1 VSKLW
6 RTLVFDGQLW
16 QNVDLRAFPA
26 TSSSSL
32 ASLVELSG
40 PFIKNLDLSGHTYL
54 SPTALIDMAGGLCVR
69 SAPIMNF
76 TYTQLT
82 AITLQGCT
90 ALTTQSLHSLLIRS
104 PFLRSLNVKGLQAVT
119 NATFDVLA
127 LCSHLT
133 SLNMSR
139 CANIDGG
146 GVYAFGSAV
155 TARGARLALKE
166 LWLCGLPM
174 VDDDTLAML
183 GNAAPHLEIL
193 DLSYCRSLHNS
204 ALEAFVSC
212 AEDGKGFGESISLTS
227 RQAGRDPRD
236 PHRHRRRVTA
246 LRHISLSNCIM
257 LTDTACS
264 NLAYSVPRLEF
275 LELAGIGQTLKDDGL
290 VQLLGTT
297 PFIRKLDLEDAS
309 DITDAVLEVLTPEPA
324 VKAGGSTSFKTA
336 TEPPQPGHAL
346 EHLTVSCATNLTND
360 TFRALIRGC
369 PRLRVLEADSTI
381 ISGAVLKDFVR
392 QVCER
397 GIGDAGLVVV
407 DCRSVGERAVKDVVV
422 NTRPRKGWRSWEA
435 RKLGYLDGRD
445 GEDLKVGQDECDEK
459 RVVIKSFYSW
469 QTVDA
474 VRHIRERNKKKAN
487 KKAQSASEQV
497 SEPEDGVKLSGRMRW
512 WTSSSRTSSGNNTPG
527 EDGDREGC
535 VVM

>member
-1 VSKLW
+1 MSKLW

-16 QNVDLRAFPA
+16 QSVDLRAFPA

-40 PFIKNLDLSGHTYL
+40 PFIKSIDLSGHTYL

-69 SAPIMNF
+69 SAPIVNF

-139 CANIDGG
+139 CANIDGD
-146 GVYAFGSAV
+146 GVYAFGAAV
-155 TARGARLALKE
+155 VARGARLALKE

-174 VDDDTLAML
+174 IADDTLATL
-183 GNAAPHLEIL
+183 GKAAPHLEVL

-212 AEDGKGFGESISLTS
+212 EEDGKAFGETISLTS

-236 PHRHRRRVTA
+236 PQRYRRRVTA
-246 LRHISLSNCIM
+246 LRHISLSNCTM

-275 LELAGIGQTLKDDGL
+275 LELAGIGPALKDDGL
-290 VQLLGTT
+290 VHLLGTT

-309 DITDAVLEVLTPEPA
+309 DLTDAVLEVLTPAPA
-324 VKAGGSTSFKTA
+324 VKAQRSTSFKT

-346 EHLTVSCATNLTND
+346 EHLTVSCATNLSND
-360 TFRALIRGC
+360 AFKTLIHGC
-369 PRLRVLEADSTI
+369 PRLRVLEADSTS
-381 ISGAVLKDFVR
+381 ISGTVLKDFVR

-397 GIGDAGLVVV
+397 GINDAGLVVV
-407 DCRSVGERAVKDVVV
+407 DCRSVWERSVKDVVV
-422 NTRPRKGWRSWEA
+422 NTRPRKGWRAWEA

-474 VRHIRERNKKKAN
+474 VRHVRERNKKKASRKSQN
-487 KKAQSASEQV
+487 ASEQV
-497 SEPEDGVKLSGRMRW
+497 SEPEDGGKVSGRMRW
-512 WTSSSRTSSGNNTPG
+512 WTSSRTSSGNNTPG
-527 EDGDREGC
+527 EDGDRDGC

>member
-1 VSKLW
+1 MSKSW

-16 QNVDLRAFPA
+16 QDVDLRAFPS
-26 TSSSSL
+26 TSSSFL
-32 ASLVELSG
+32 ASLAELSG
-40 PFIKNLDLSGHTYL
+40 PFIKNLDLSGHAYL
-54 SPTALIDMAGGLCVR
+54 SPAVLINMAGGLCVR
-69 SAPIMNF
+69 SAPIVNF

-82 AITLQGCT
+82 AITLEGCS

-104 PFLRSLNVKGLQAVT
+104 PFLRSLNVKGLKAVT

-127 LCSHLT
+127 LCSYLT
-133 SLNMSR
+133 SLNVGR
-139 CANIDGG
+139 CANIDGD
-146 GVYAFGSAV
+146 GVSAFGAAV
-155 TARGARLALKE
+155 MARGARLALKE
-166 LWLCGLPM
+166 LWLCGLPRI
-174 VDDDTLAML
+174 DDDALAML
-183 GNAAPHLEIL
+183 GKAAPHLEVL

-212 AEDGKGFGESISLTS
+212 AEEEGDFGQTISLTS
-227 RQAGRDPRD
+227 RQAGRDTRD
-236 PHRHRRRVTA
+236 WRRYRRRVTA

-264 NLAYSVPRLEF
+264 NLAHSVPRLEF

-290 VQLLGTT
+290 VHLLGTT
-297 PFIRKLDLEDAS
+297 PFIRKLDLEDACN
-309 DITDAVLEVLTPEPA
+309 ITDAVLEVLTPEPTIE
-324 VKAGGSTSFKTA
+324 GEGSTSSKT
-336 TEPPQPGHAL
+336 TVPPQPGHAL

-360 TFRALIRGC
+360 ALRALIHGC
-369 PRLRVLEADSTI
+369 QRLRVLEADSTS
-381 ISGAVLKDFVR
+381 ISGTVLKDFVR

-397 GIGDAGLVVV
+397 DIRDAGLVVV
-407 DCRSVGERAVKDVVV
+407 DCRSVGERAVKDVVA

-435 RKLGYLDGRD
+435 RKLDYLDERD

-474 VRHIRERNKKKAN
+474 VQHVRERKKKASR
-487 KKAQSASEQV
+487 KAQSGSEHV
-497 SEPEDGVKLSGRMRW
+497 SEPEDGGKLSGKMRW
-512 WTSSSRTSSGNNTPG
+512 WVPTSRMSSGSNTPG
-527 EDGDREGC
+527 EDGDRDGC

>member
-1 VSKLW
+1 MSKSW

-16 QNVDLRAFPA
+16 QDVDLQAFPA
-26 TSSSSL
+26 TSSSFL

-40 PFIKNLDLSGHTYL
+40 PFIKNLDLSGHTHL
-54 SPTALIDMAGGLCVR
+54 SPTSLIDMAGGLCVR
-69 SAPIMNF
+69 SAPIVNF

-104 PFLRSLNVKGLQAVT
+104 PFLRSLNVKGLEAVT

-139 CANIDGG
+139 CANIDGD
-146 GVYAFGSAV
+146 GVCAFGAAV
-155 TARGARLALKE
+155 MARGARLALKE
-166 LWLCGLPM
+166 LWLCGLPR
-174 VDDDTLAML
+174 VDDDMLATL
-183 GNAAPHLEIL
+183 GKAAPHLEVL

-212 AEDGKGFGESISLTS
+212 AKEERESGDTISLTS

-236 PHRHRRRVTA
+236 WRRYRRRVTA

-257 LTDTACS
+257 LTDIACS
-264 NLAYSVPRLEF
+264 NLAHSVPRLEF

-290 VQLLGTT
+290 VHLLGTT

-324 VKAGGSTSFKTA
+324 IEVEDLALSLT
-336 TEPPQPGHAL
+336 TEPPQIGHAL
-346 EHLTVSCATNLTND
+346 EHLTVSCATNLTD
-360 TFRALIRGC
+360 DAFRALIRGC
-369 PRLRVLEADSTI
+369 PRLRVLEADSTS
-381 ISGAVLKDFVR
+381 ISGTVLKDFVR

-397 GIGDAGLVVV
+397 GISDAGLVVV
-407 DCRSVGERAVKDVVV
+407 DCRSVAERAIKDVVV

-474 VRHIRERNKKKAN
+474 VRHVRERKKKN
-487 KKAQSASEQV
+487 RKAQSESEQV
-497 SEPEDGVKLSGRMRW
+497 SEPEDSWKLPGRMRW
-512 WTSSSRTSSGNNTPG
+512 WAPSSRMSSGNNTPG
-527 EDGDREGC
+527 EDGDRDGC